1 MKLKLTHRSLV
12 FPKDPYHF
20 DYSVENPSHYP
31 TPTGRWERNKIW
43 FTMRWLE
50 KPIGVRL
57 INKGILRKSCVELS
71 VYSKTK
77 MDKDDIEV
85 LKKELA
91 YRFEWFADYGEFYK
105 RFEKDKFLAAV
116 IKKMKGMRMFCAEDL
131 YSYLMIAILLQNA
144 NVKRT
149 VKMTQAMLENYGN
162 LLEFDGEKHFCFW
175 PPKKLV
181 KVSEDELRALK
192 VGYRA
197 KTFLRV
203 SKEFAEGRIN
213 EMQMRSLDFE
223 SLRKELLKIYGVGP
237 ASLDYL
243 MRDVFHKYDALNT
256 IPPWEAKIY
265 SKMFHKE
272 MNAKEILEE
281 IERRYGEWR
290 DLSVHYI
297 FMDLNWSHKKK
308 KIEWYGKLMPF

>member
-1 MKLKLTHRSLV
+1 MKLKLAHRSAV
-12 FPKDPYHF
+12 FPKAPYHF
-20 DYSVENPSHYP
+20 DYSVKNPSHYP
-31 TPTGRWERNKIW
+31 TPTGGWEHNKFW
-43 FTMRWLE
+43 FTMKWLQ
-50 KPIGVRL
+50 KLIGVRL
-57 INKGILRKSCVELS
+57 VNKGSTNKPCIELS
-71 VYSKTK
+71 IYAKAK
-77 MDKDDIEV
+77 LGKDDIEN

-91 YRFEWFADYGEFYK
+91 YRFECLADYSEFYK
-105 RFEKDKFLAAV
+105 KFEKDKFLSKALG
-116 IKKMKGMRMFCAEDL
+116 KMKGMRMFCAEDL

-175 PPKKLV
+175 TPEKLA
-181 KVSEDELRALK
+181 KASEEELRALK

-213 EMQMRSLDFE
+213 EMQMRSMDSDHLK
-223 SLRKELLKIYGVGP
+223 KELLKIYGVGP

-243 MRDVFHKYDALNT
+243 MRDVFHRYDALNT

-265 SKMFHKE
+265 CQLFKKE
-272 MNAKEILEE
+272 ADAKEILEE
-281 IERRYGEWR
+281 IKRRYGEWR
-290 DLSVHYI
+290 ALAVHYL
-297 FMDLNWSHKKK
+297 FMHLNWSHRKKR
-308 KIEWYGKLMPF
+308 IGWYGKLMPF